1 MQLKEQP
8 LYGSDSLGTFYRL
21 GNNYQYTITDHVGNT
36 RVVINRNKTAS
47 GAADIVYYA
56 DYYPFGMEV
65 RSGGVESRYGYQGL
79 YAEKDKET
87 GWNNFELRNY
97 DAAIGRWLTT
107 DPYGQYHSPYG
118 GMGNNPVSG
127 FDVDGGWSGGPKLG
141 GPIAYFVKLN
151 EVVDN
156 GIRSTQN
163 YFNNLTWSQA
173 WDDVQ
178 SGTPG
183 HQYSRYVIADIQKGN
198 YVGAAA
204 GMANATADIFTLG
217 IGFTTKPAQLIVTES
232 LVSTKQIAS
241 KEVQELAKEMPN
253 YFGK

>member
-1 MQLKEQP
+1 VEVQNQ
-8 LYGSDSLGTFYRL
+8 G
-21 GNNYQYTITDHVGNT
+21 
-36 RVVINRNKTAS
+36 
-47 GAADIVYYA
+47 GA
-56 DYYPFGMEV
+56 
-65 RSGGVESRYGYQGL
+65 
-79 YAEKDKET
+79 
-87 GWNNFELRNY
+87 
-97 DAAIGRWLTT
+97 
-107 DPYGQYHSPYG
+107 
-118 GMGNNPVSG
+118 
-127 FDVDGGWSGGPKLG
+127 
-141 GPIAYFVKLN
+141 IAYFVKLN
-151 EVVDN
+151 EVVVN

-241 KEVQELAKEMPN
+241 KEVQELAKEMRITSGSELSRIGNQAAKGGIEAANGLKISGFTIHGVDRAIGDFSRAGVKPN
-253 YFGK
+253 AILDALKNPLKINNIATDALGRQSQRFIGQFGEVVVNPQTGRIISVNPTSTSKAARLLKQIGQ

>member
-1 MQLKEQP
+1 
-8 LYGSDSLGTFYRL
+8 
-21 GNNYQYTITDHVGNT
+21 
-36 RVVINRNKTAS
+36 
-47 GAADIVYYA
+47 
-56 DYYPFGMEV
+56 ME
-65 RSGGVESRYGYQGL
+65 GGVEVQNQGG
-79 YAEKDKET
+79 A
-87 GWNNFELRNY
+87 
-97 DAAIGRWLTT
+97 
-107 DPYGQYHSPYG
+107 
-118 GMGNNPVSG
+118 
-127 FDVDGGWSGGPKLG
+127 
-141 GPIAYFVKLN
+141 IAYFVKLN
-151 EVVDN
+151 EVVVN

-241 KEVQELAKEMPN
+241 KEVQELAKEMRITSGSELSKIGNQAAKGGIEAANGLKISGFTIHGVDRAIGDFSRAGVKPN
-253 YFGK
+253 AILDALKNPLKINNIATDALGRQSQRFIGQFGEVVVNPQTGRIISVNPTSTSKAARLLKQIGQ

>member
-1 MQLKEQP
+1 
-8 LYGSDSLGTFYRL
+8 
-21 GNNYQYTITDHVGNT
+21 
-36 RVVINRNKTAS
+36 
-47 GAADIVYYA
+47 
-56 DYYPFGMEV
+56 ME
-65 RSGGVESRYGYQGL
+65 GGVEVQNQGG
-79 YAEKDKET
+79 A
-87 GWNNFELRNY
+87 
-97 DAAIGRWLTT
+97 
-107 DPYGQYHSPYG
+107 
-118 GMGNNPVSG
+118 
-127 FDVDGGWSGGPKLG
+127 
-141 GPIAYFVKLN
+141 IAYFVKLN
-151 EVVDN
+151 EVVVN

-241 KEVQELAKEMPN
+241 KEVQELAKEMRITSGSELSRIGNQAAKGGIEAANGLKISGFTIHGVDRAIGDFSRAGVKPN
-253 YFGK
+253 AILDALKNPLKINNIATDALGRQSQRFIGQFGEVVVNPQTGRIISVNPTSTSKAARLLKQIGQ

>member
-1 MQLKEQP
+1 VEVQNQ
-8 LYGSDSLGTFYRL
+8 G
-21 GNNYQYTITDHVGNT
+21 
-36 RVVINRNKTAS
+36 
-47 GAADIVYYA
+47 GA
-56 DYYPFGMEV
+56 
-65 RSGGVESRYGYQGL
+65 
-79 YAEKDKET
+79 
-87 GWNNFELRNY
+87 
-97 DAAIGRWLTT
+97 
-107 DPYGQYHSPYG
+107 
-118 GMGNNPVSG
+118 
-127 FDVDGGWSGGPKLG
+127 
-141 GPIAYFVKLN
+141 IAYFVKLN
-151 EVVDN
+151 EVVVN

-232 LVSTKQIAS
+232 LVCTKQIAS
-241 KEVQELAKEMPN
+241 KEVQELAKEMRITSGSELSKIGNQAAKGGIEAANGLKISGFTIHGVDRAIGDFSRAGVKPN
-253 YFGK
+253 AILDALKNPLKINNIATDALGRQSQRFIGQFGEVVVNPQTGRIISVNPTSTSKAARLLKQIGQ